1 LAKTPDR
8 SALAFLL
15 VLTMASKIRR
25 RSSQDLSK
33 RRQHLRAKR
42 KYQFYK
48 TLWRGVALMG
58 FVAGSI
64 WIATSP
70 VWLIKTGEQLEVS
83 GNQLLSDENVQD
95 LVPVPYPQSLLK
107 VKPDELAESL
117 ESHGP
122 IESAVVSRRLVP
134 PGLHVR
140 INERVPVAVAVPDT
154 THPLKAIPA
163 QPIPFKEPGLL
174 DADGYWLPRNSFRE
188 LGASASLPPFAVR
201 GMQAG
206 YEDSWQAIYQEI
218 SRSPVKITALDW
230 TRPSNLI
237 LQSELGTVHLGPY
250 GKSFEAQLAA
260 LDQLRSLNDQVN
272 PEKVA
277 FIDLLDPDHPVVE
290 VLQATTVGDE

>member
-1 LAKTPDR
+1 
-8 SALAFLL
+8 
-15 VLTMASKIRR
+15 MAPKIRR
-25 RSSQDLSK
+25 PSSQDLSK
-33 RRQHLRAKR
+33 RRQYLRAKR
-42 KYQFYK
+42 KHQFFK
-48 TLWRGVALMG
+48 TLWRGVALTG
-58 FVAGSI
+58 LVAGSI

-83 GNQLLSDENVQD
+83 GNQLLSDDDVQA

-107 VKPDELAESL
+107 VKPDELAASL

-163 QPIPFKEPGLL
+163 KPVPFKEPGLL
-174 DADGYWLPRNSFRE
+174 DAQGYWLPRNSFRD
-188 LGASASLPPFAVR
+188 LGASASLPPLAVR

-206 YEDSWQAIYQEI
+206 YEESWQAIYKEI
-218 SRSPVKITALDW
+218 SLSPVKITALDW

-260 LDQLRSLNDQVN
+260 LDQLRSLNDRVN
-272 PEKVA
+272 PEQVA

-290 VLQATTVGDE
+290 ILQATTVGDEVGNE

>member
-1 LAKTPDR
+1 
-8 SALAFLL
+8 
-15 VLTMASKIRR
+15 MASKIRR